1 MLLRVTPDG
10 VRLREAK
17 SVLDPVRVEQVLGRL
32 SPADRE
38 AALKGLRAAGARV
51 GEAHEGRK
59 GRKVRKVGVEG
70 LEVWREVAPVIAGGL
85 VVLVAGIAAIGSML
99 PRNHKASRTCGS
111 SDPRPKVWPVIIQA
125 TEASDVPVDVLE
137 SHPPHR
143 LVTRVTEKE
152 KNFGG
157 TWTIAIAPTPS
168 GARRHHHRRRLG
180 REPVFR
186 FVSRFVIGHHATMDA
201 LLKQVAKTLSEP
213 AALSGE

>member
-1 MLLRVTPDG
+1 MRWI
-10 VRLREAK
+10 A
-17 SVLDPVRVEQVLGRL
+17 
-32 SPADRE
+32 
-38 AALKGLRAAGARV
+38 
-51 GEAHEGRK
+51 
-59 GRKVRKVGVEG
+59 
-70 LEVWREVAPVIAGGL
+70 VIAGGL

-99 PRNHKASRTCGS
+99 PRNHKASRTLRLKRS
-111 SDPRPKVWPVIIQA
+111 PAEVWPVVIQA

-137 SHPPHR
+137 RHPPHR

-168 GARRHHHRRRLG
+168 GADVTITEDG
-180 REPVFR
+180 WVANPIFR